1 MENKTNKLSVAAI
14 ILAVFGI
21 CGAVFLGWLTIGIS
35 AVPAILGLIF
45 SIVAKK
51 KNPEDK
57 LAKAAF
63 IISLIAIIIGILLLG
78 GCVVCNAVV
87 FNE

>member
-35 AVPAILGLIF
+35 SVPAILGLIF

-63 IISLIAIIIGILLLG
+63 IISLIAVIIGVLLLG
-78 GCVVCNAVV
+78 SCAVCNLLALS
-87 FNE
+87 E

>member
-1 MENKTNKLSVAAI
+1 MENKTNKLSVTAI

-35 AVPAILGLIF
+35 AVPAIISIIF
-45 SIVAKK
+45 SIIAKK

-63 IISLIAIIIGILLLG
+63 VISLIAIIIGILLLG

-87 FNE
+87 FSE